1 MRRKVHPPI
10 FAFCATDVMRCAK
23 IKRVEGVRIIS
34 ATETLIT
41 LAGGVCLLLWGVS
54 MVSNGLNR
62 AFGASFRRA
71 ISASTSNRFKAA
83 GVGVGVAAL
92 LQSSTAATLIVSSF
106 AARNVITITGAL
118 AVILGADVGTTLAA
132 QVMSMDMSWLMP
144 VLLVSGYVIN
154 KMMESSQYKHVG
166 RALFGIGLSLLALRT
181 IGMTMVPLKESEAL
195 HVLIGP
201 LSNEPLLAVVFA
213 AIITWLVHS
222 GLGMVLLFTS
232 FVAAGTMPVELGLYM
247 VLGANIGSAMA
258 PVMMTLRDI
267 PAGRRVPLGNL
278 LIRFIGVLIAFPLMQ
293 AYIHPFV
300 ESVHGDPARMV
311 VNFHTIFNLGLLVVF
326 LPLIGPMTKIS
337 ERILPDRAREENES
351 LPRYLD
357 PTAIASPPA
366 ALALVARETLRISDV
381 VQRMLAD
388 TLEAFRSGNARVV
401 QDIRDREIIVD
412 SLYQAVKTYLARLSV
427 NALDKAESKRY
438 MQILTF
444 STNLEHIG
452 DIIDRN
458 LMELAAKK
466 IRNQDNFSRQ
476 GFAEISDLHH
486 RVMENLRLAQNVF
499 MSGDVKMA
507 RDLFSQKAALREQE
521 NQATE
526 NHFRRLSEG
535 VAETVA
541 TSSLHLDILRDLR
554 RVNSYISLIAYPI
567 LEDANELTASR
578 LKPLKSRDPV
588 AVSESGPAPA
598 ATAVGEEAV

>member
-10 FAFCATDVMRCAK
+10 FAFCDTDVMRCAK

-300 ESVHGDPARMV
+300 ENVHGDPARMV

-427 NALDKAESKRY
+427 EFGPDGIDVTY
-438 MQILTF
+438 MLGSF
-444 STNLEHIG
+444 P
-452 DIIDRN
+452 
-458 LMELAAKK
+458 
-466 IRNQDNFSRQ
+466 
-476 GFAEISDLHH
+476 
-486 RVMENLRLAQNVF
+486 V
-499 MSGDVKMA
+499 SG
-507 RDLFSQKAALREQE
+507 
-521 NQATE
+521 
-526 NHFRRLSEG
+526 EG
-535 VAETVA
+535 A
-541 TSSLHLDILRDLR
+541 
-554 RVNSYISLIAYPI
+554 
-567 LEDANELTASR
+567 
-578 LKPLKSRDPV
+578 
-588 AVSESGPAPA
+588 
-598 ATAVGEEAV
+598 